1 MVEERLVF
9 SILRICVLS
18 FALLSVVTARG
29 QATDPAQTH
38 LGKVYF
44 PTSCSA
50 DAQPLL
56 EKGLALLHS
65 FQYMEARQT
74 FEEAETRDAK
84 CAMAHWGKAMSLYEQ
99 LWESPDEKQ
108 RKEGQKEIALAQD
121 TSGAQTY
128 YAKLAEDCPGGDRPE
143 LTEARTVLAKK

>member
-9 SILRICVLS
+9 SILRICFLS
-18 FALLSVVTARG
+18 FALLSVVAAG
-29 QATDPAQTH
+29 GLAAGPAQTR

-50 DAQPLL
+50 EAQPLL
-56 EKGLALLHS
+56 ENGLALLHS

-74 FEEAETRDAK
+74 FEEAEARDAK

-99 LWESPDEKQ
+99 LWEFPDEKQ
-108 RKEGQKEIALAQD
+108 LKEGHKEITLAQ
-121 TSGAQTY
+121 GLHPQTPLEQGFVTAAAAFY
-128 YAKLAEDCPGGDRPE
+128 L
-143 LTEARTVLAKK
+143 